1 METGEVKES
10 FPCGTGFVDLLA
22 ADISG
27 RGRDFLIQVNNE
39 VVDKQYDQV
48 RFTVHNGPVFSI
60 YDEPSPSF
68 TRTFK
73 FPTVHTSAKGIQS
86 IQPKFY
92 YPGDFNGDGKME
104 ILAISTHQP
113 FGNTNLPSTCY
124 LFDLKG
130 NKILYQGHLFPYHVS
145 FPNGNTDEEELY
157 NSTDE
162 LIVADY
168 DGDGKSEIHYK
179 SAEGKAQTFVFDVS
193 GNTWLPRQTHNYQT
207 TPVADS
213 EWFITGDFNSDGL
226 ADRFYYK
233 RKQEKGS
240 TPKVYIAFSKGNSR
254 DSIHNVTLPYLKEK
268 GVSTGEEDHYLYI
281 PTDING
287 DGVTDIIECADEKF
301 HIFIFDKYTKQFN
314 LYKSIKPGQDKRH
327 TVLSAN
333 VQTKD
338 GYSTEFVSID
348 GEKLIKYSF
357 QRNDSEECLLTG
369 VINSFGV
376 VEKNEYALMNESG
389 KEEGIYSYDI
399 PAPYPYTSAYGK
411 QPLIAISETYMDGK
425 QVDGQHYY
433 YEGGIQHLTGMGF
446 CGFTQTRTVD
456 FKGKER
462 VCEYDHENHGVLEY
476 EYNEGI
482 SESYYYYEVIEH
494 PNRMVEINLTDKE
507 YFDNVRDMSTDYH
520 YEDYRFG
527 YPNIEEIEYE
537 DNSVRRTET
546 IYTSV
551 QTGYERKR
559 EDADVCTM
567 LAYIPPGKEYI
578 LGRIHEQTVKEI
590 SANGNNVVQKTT
602 DYSWLYD
609 QLDEN
614 KNTLESETL

>member
-1 METGEVKES
+1 M
-10 FPCGTGFVDLLA
+10 
-22 ADISG
+22 
-27 RGRDFLIQVNNE
+27 R
-39 VVDKQYDQV
+39 
-48 RFTVHNGPVFSI
+48 
-60 YDEPSPSF
+60 
-68 TRTFK
+68 
-73 FPTVHTSAKGIQS
+73 S

-92 YPGDFNGDGKME
+92 YPGDFNGDGKIE
-104 ILAISTHQP
+104 ILAVSAHQP

-145 FPNGNTDEEELY
+145 FPSEDTDEEELY

-179 SAEGKAQTFVFDVS
+179 STDGKAQTFVFDVS

-213 EWFITGDFNSDGL
+213 EWFIMGDFNSDGL

-240 TPKVYIAFSKGNSR
+240 TPKVYIAFSKGNSQ
-254 DSIHNVTLPYLKEK
+254 DSIHNVTLPYLKE
-268 GVSTGEEDHYLYI
+268 VSTGKEDHYLYI

-301 HIFIFDKYTKQFN
+301 HIFIFDKYTKQFY

-327 TVLSAN
+327 TALSAN

-369 VINSFGV
+369 VVNSFGV

-389 KEEGIYSYDI
+389 KKEGIR
-399 PAPYPYTSAYGK
+399 
-411 QPLIAISETYMDGK
+411 EF
-425 QVDGQHYY
+425 
-433 YEGGIQHLTGMGF
+433 GIIKYL
-446 CGFTQTRTVD
+446 
-456 FKGKER
+456 
-462 VCEYDHENHGVLEY
+462 
-476 EYNEGI
+476 
-482 SESYYYYEVIEH
+482 
-494 PNRMVEINLTDKE
+494 
-507 YFDNVRDMSTDYH
+507 
-520 YEDYRFG
+520 
-527 YPNIEEIEYE
+527 
-537 DNSVRRTET
+537 
-546 IYTSV
+546 
-551 QTGYERKR
+551 
-559 EDADVCTM
+559 
-567 LAYIPPGKEYI
+567 
-578 LGRIHEQTVKEI
+578 
-590 SANGNNVVQKTT
+590 
-602 DYSWLYD
+602 
-609 QLDEN
+609 
-614 KNTLESETL
+614 